1 MPESPA
7 QATMRQ
13 RLIDA
18 AQVDERIVGLVCDGS
33 HSAGRGDAWS
43 DLDVSIFIRD
53 IDFDAFSA
61 EWHDWAAAL
70 GDLLL
75 AYVSWVGHPWTIYA
89 AEPVPLRVDFDLHRE
104 STVDSVHHWPAS
116 VTSLQSSLWHDAT
129 GGRLASA
136 VASLVGK
143 SLAPQN
149 LQAAFEQQCGDFWYE
164 ALYAYSRL
172 KRGEQWVARQAFH
185 NRTMEPLLRLLRLE
199 AGAVDRWQASP
210 AAADLE
216 RTLTGERLAQL
227 DRCIPTSGAAGL
239 AQALQA
245 ATLLGREVC
254 ASIANLHGWAW
265 PERLA
270 ERVVGLIGDD
280 LP

>member
-61 EWHDWAAAL
+61 EWHDWAASL

-75 AYVSWVGHPWTIYA
+75 AYISWAGHPWTIYE
-89 AEPVPLRVDFDLHRE
+89 AEPAPLRVDFDLHRE
-104 STVDSVHHWPAS
+104 SAVDSVHNWPAS
-116 VTSLQSSLWHDAT
+116 VMSLQSSLWHDAT

-164 ALYAYSRL
+164 ALYAYSRF

-199 AGAVDRWQASP
+199 AGAVDRWQASQ
-210 AAADLE
+210 ASADLE
-216 RTLTGERLAQL
+216 RTLTGQRLAQL
-227 DRCIPTSGAAGL
+227 DRCIPASGAEEL
-239 AQALQA
+239 AHALQA
-245 ATLLGREVC
+245 ATLLSREVC
-254 ASIANLHGWAW
+254 AAIANLHGWAW

-270 ERVVGLIGDD
+270 DRVVGLIGDD
-280 LP
+280 FL